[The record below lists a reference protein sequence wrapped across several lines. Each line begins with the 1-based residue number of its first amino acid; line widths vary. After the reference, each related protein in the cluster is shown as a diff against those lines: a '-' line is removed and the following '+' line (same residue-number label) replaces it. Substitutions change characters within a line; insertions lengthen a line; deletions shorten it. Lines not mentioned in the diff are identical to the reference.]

1 MSLTEML
8 RMMEAEKSEEN
19 SKPAEVN
26 QAATA
31 ERLKDL
37 LAVFNQKHSFKA
49 GDLVQYK
56 PGMDSKRIPHG
67 GVMIV
72 VDVLETP
79 VINTEQDSGMP
90 YFMEPLDIVVGQISP
105 KGGEFVCH
113 HLDSRRLEPYTG
125 KTGATI

>member
-1 MSLTEML
+1 MNI
-8 RMMEAEKSEEN
+8 AEIMRLAAESHEED
-19 SKPAEVN
+19 SKPSEVN

-37 LAVFNQKHSFKA
+37 LAVFNQKHTFKV

-56 PGMDSKRIPHG
+56 PGMESKKSAQG

-72 VDVLETP
+72 VDVLENP
-79 VINTEQDSGMP
+79 LINPNDDSGSP
-90 YFMEPLDIVVGQISP
+90 YFMEPLDIVVGEISSK
-105 KGGEFVCH
+105 KGGDFICF